1 MVHWIHCIS
10 VLEVMGEAA
19 EVAAAAALYAV
30 TGGEGVYE
38 DLTAGWT
45 CDVPAILYQ
54 QDSVVPVPYEHDAD

>member
-1 MVHWIHCIS
+1 
-10 VLEVMGEAA
+10 MGEAA